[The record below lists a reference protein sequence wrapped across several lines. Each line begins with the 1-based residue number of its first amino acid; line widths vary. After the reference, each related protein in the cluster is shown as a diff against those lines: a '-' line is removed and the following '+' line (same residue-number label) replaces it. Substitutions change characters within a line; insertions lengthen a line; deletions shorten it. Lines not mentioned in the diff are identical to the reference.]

1 METVTSSENDRSA
14 EIDRCLSM
22 IVPSAS
28 DEMKF
33 VGMLILP
40 KLLEHNKPQDIE
52 RVFKGMNFKF
62 IERLLRTTQNVDAE
76 VPDPVLKDIAV
87 NVLSCFARFE
97 SLATEQPM
105 VDRIPALSRLL
116 TPNDETDITLESMQI
131 LLHVAVSKE
140 GLVKMLDPD
149 VLKNIL
155 QVLLH
160 TSKDEERDMSTQL
173 INSVYTRSCQQLH
186 SEERKI
192 PSLSSAL
199 KYSLNTLVAILSTT
213 LNNDQKILKF
223 EALDILSTVLPDVP
237 SEVMNQFKQDQEK
250 KIEVWL
256 DNLLGGLRQ
265 IMSSKL
271 HDSQRDKAILLIAC
285 SLRHFGNDWLFKSL
299 QDTRS
304 AKRRKEKASSD
315 NANDAANK
323 AYAAVNFP
331 ALLIHLVAIEAKIMM
346 DDINDRVIQEHNQE
360 KTITNKQKQQ
370 RQEMMVP
377 VYFEILE
384 AAMEYLAVN
393 CESNGMDSEM
403 LLKIRTTLSDMMDV
417 VMELLKSMQGTKDN
431 LEDDMIAQACI
442 RIVSIWMAEE
452 GFEMPE

>member
-1 METVTSSENDRSA
+1 METVTSSARDRSA

-40 KLLEHNKPQDIE
+40 KLLEHNDPENIE

-62 IERLLRTTQNVDAE
+62 IERLLRTTHNEDAE

-97 SLATEQPM
+97 ALATEQPM
-105 VDRIPALSRLL
+105 VDRIPALSHL
-116 TPNDETDITLESMQI
+116 TPNDESDITLESMQI
-131 LLHVAVSKE
+131 LLHAAVKKE

-149 VLKNIL
+149 VLRNIF
-155 QVLLH
+155 QVLLQ
-160 TSKDEERDMSTQL
+160 TSKDMEREMCTQL
-173 INSVYTRSCQQLH
+173 INSVYTRSCQLLH
-186 SEERKI
+186 SEKI

-199 KYSLNTLVAILSTT
+199 KYSLTTLVAILSRT

-223 EALDILSTVLPDVP
+223 EALNILSTVLPGIP
-237 SEVMNQFKQDQEK
+237 SELMRQFKQEQEK
-250 KIEVWL
+250 KVDGWL
-256 DNLLGGLRQ
+256 DDLLGGLRQ

-271 HDSQRDKAILLIAC
+271 HDSQRDQAILLIAC
-285 SLRHFGNDWLFKSL
+285 LLRYFGNEWLFKSL
-299 QDTRS
+299 QDTKS
-304 AKRRKEKASSD
+304 SKRRKEKASSD
-315 NANDAANK
+315 NMNDAANK
-323 AYAAVNFP
+323 AYAAANFP
-331 ALLIHLVAIEAKIMM
+331 ALLIHLVAIEAKIMI
-346 DDINDRVIQEHNQE
+346 DNINDRVIQEHNEE

-370 RQEMMVP
+370 RQEIMVP

-384 AAMEYLAVN
+384 AAMEYLAAN

-417 VMELLKSMQGTKDN
+417 VMELLKFMQGTKDD
-431 LEDDMIAQACI
+431 LEDHMIAQACI